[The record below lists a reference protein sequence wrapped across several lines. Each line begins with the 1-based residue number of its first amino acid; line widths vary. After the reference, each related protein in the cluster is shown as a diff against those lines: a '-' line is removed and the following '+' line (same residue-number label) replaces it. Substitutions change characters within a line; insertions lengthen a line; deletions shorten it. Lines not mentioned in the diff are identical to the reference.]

1 MNYFARPGVKPDKSD
16 WQLLKRHLKDVAERA
31 KLFAMDALPDSAENK
46 NWICSEAWWA
56 GILHDLGKYRL
67 EFQEYLAGQKLKS
80 KETAHAVYGAAM
92 AAFHLNAN
100 APALAFAIAGHHAG
114 LYDYSGQHGLD
125 KLLQSN
131 FKDSQTVSGKLID
144 LATSTNEIGVLPQYI
159 SLALADAEDAPSKRR
174 FEFLTRFLFSLL
186 VDADRLDAARWDAI
200 VKNQIPPKS
209 PAALDSAVLLQKLL
223 LARDEEVKKNEG
235 NSEKKLV
242 QLRNQIFDHCLET
255 GKKYP
260 QGFFSLTVPT
270 GGGKTLSSMAFA
282 LSHAKANALR
292 RIIVVIPYLSIIEQN
307 ARTYR
312 NIFGSDIVLEH
323 HSAVEPEPREDDP
336 QAASEMDK
344 AVENWDAPVIVTTS
358 VQFLETLFSSSPA
371 KARKL
376 HNIARIVVI
385 FDEVQTLPT
394 HMLDP
399 ILDVLRELKNNYGVS
414 FLFCSAT
421 QPAFR
426 KSPNLKNGFSESEL
440 IEVNPDPAASYKN
453 LQRVRYQICE
463 KSEKWNWRRLAEA
476 MMRHQQVL
484 CVVNLKR
491 HASDAWEA
499 VKRGMEEVGE
509 EDGLFH
515 LSSAMCP
522 AHRLDLL
529 GLSKNPPPDNIKIRL
544 DGKKPCRVISTQL
557 IEAGVDIDFPVVF
570 RAMGPLDS
578 IVQAAGRCNR
588 EGRLKDE
595 TGNDILGTVTIFQPE
610 DSGLPR
616 GIYETAS
623 GISASYLNPDA
634 LAIDPTIFSSYFHEI
649 HQVTPTDH
657 AKRGE
662 QSIQQDRAGWNF
674 RRVSERARV
683 IKDNTTPVIVP
694 YGKAADEIKKILEQ
708 RSFNQQS
715 MRSLQRFMVS
725 LRQRDFNQLLALQQ
739 IKPILPN
746 LELYVLGEG
755 FYDNN
760 LGIMISKRPTGDYL
774 Q

>member
-1 MNYFARPGVKPDKSD
+1 MTSYFARPGRIKEDKSD
-16 WQLLKRHLKDVAERA
+16 WQPLRQHLKDVAEKA
-31 KLFAMDALPDSAENK
+31 KLLAENALPGTTANK

-56 GILHDLGKYRL
+56 GILHDLGKYRP
-67 EFQEYLAGQKLKS
+67 EFQEYLAGKRERS
-80 KETAHAVYGAAM
+80 KETAHAVYGAAT

-114 LYDYSGQHGLD
+114 LYDSADLEA
-125 KLLQSN
+125 LILSR
-131 FKDSQTVSGKLID
+131 FKDSVKV
-144 LATSTNEIGVLPQYI
+144 AEI
-159 SLALADAEDAPSKRR
+159 LADIAESNQELGKFPEYFSLSPLNPEDDHSKRK

-200 VKNQIPPKS
+200 VKNQTSPKS
-209 PAALDSAVLLQKLL
+209 PVALDSAVLLQKLL
-223 LARDEEVKKNEG
+223 LALDEEVKKNEG
-235 NSEKKLV
+235 KSEKKLM
-242 QLRNQIFDHCLET
+242 QLRNQIFDNCLEA
-255 GKKYP
+255 GKNYQ

-282 LSHAKANALR
+282 LSHAKTNVLR

-307 ARTYR
+307 AGKYR
-312 NIFGSDIVLEH
+312 KIFGRDVVLEH

-336 QAASEMDK
+336 LAASEMDK
-344 AVENWDAPVIVTTS
+344 AVENWDVPVIVTTS

-376 HNIARIVVI
+376 HNIARSVVI

-394 HMLDP
+394 DMLDP
-399 ILDVLRELKNNYGVS
+399 ILDVLRELKSNYGVS

-421 QPAFR
+421 QPAFK
-426 KSPNLKNGFSESEL
+426 KSPNLKNGFSETEL
-440 IEVNPDPAASYKN
+440 TEINPDPVTSYKN
-453 LQRVRYQICE
+453 LQRVRYQICG
-463 KSEKWNWRRLAEA
+463 KSEKWNWRRLAEE
-476 MMRHQQVL
+476 MMRHRQVL

-491 HASDAWEA
+491 HAFDAWEA
-499 VKRGMEEVGE
+499 VKRAMEEAGE
-509 EDGLFH
+509 KDGLFH

-529 GLSKNPPPDNIKIRL
+529 GLSKNPSPSNIKERL
-544 DGKKPCRVISTQL
+544 DARKPCRVISTQL

-595 TGNDILGTVTIFQPE
+595 TGNDVLGMVTIFQPE

-623 GISASYLNPDA
+623 GISASYL
-634 LAIDPTIFSSYFHEI
+634 DPEAMGSDPQIFSRYFHEI

-683 IKDNTTPVIVP
+683 IKNNTTPVIVP
-694 YGKAADEIKKILEQ
+694 YGKAANEIKEILDG
-708 RSFNQQS
+708 RRFNQQS

-725 LRQRDFNQLLALQQ
+725 LRQQDFNQLLALKQ

-760 LGIMISKRPTGDYL
+760 LGILISKRPTEDYL